1 MKRTFE
7 FVLVLTVLAIS
18 TAAAQDRAAFPEHR
32 GPYLAL
38 GDSDPFGYNQF
49 LTNLA
54 AAAYGLPP
62 TIPLPDVLLSYS
74 GYPQDV
80 SELLKL
86 DLTNASCPGQ
96 TSSGFLYYPPP
107 VLEPDNGCDQW
118 RAAGLPLFVTYAS
131 VSETQEG
138 YATSFLAA
146 HRDTRLVTITIGG
159 DDLLVLQATCGGSE
173 SCVEAGLP
181 GVLLRF
187 TTNLTEIYT
196 GIRSTGYDGPIVA
209 VNYASPDYTKTGE
222 TETDA
227 VSALNSA
234 ILSVTELFGG
244 KVADV
249 FSAFKLASGA
259 EGLPCA
265 VGLSFFTPPSGP
277 GCDVHPTPLGQ
288 LVIGQLVLKT
298 LGEDRF
304 PVDFSQL
311 RENY

>member
-7 FVLVLTVLAIS
+7 FVLVLTVLAIGA
-18 TAAAQDRAAFPEHR
+18 AAAQDRAAFPEHR

-118 RAAGLPLFVTYAS
+118 RAARS
-131 VSETQEG
+131 
-138 YATSFLAA
+138 AA
-146 HRDTRLVTITIGG
+146 IRYI
-159 DDLLVLQATCGGSE
+159 C
-173 SCVEAGLP
+173 
-181 GVLLRF
+181 LRF
-187 TTNLTEIYT
+187 
-196 GIRSTGYDGPIVA
+196 RKPRRDMR
-209 VNYASPDYTKTGE
+209 
-222 TETDA
+222 
-227 VSALNSA
+227 
-234 ILSVTELFGG
+234 
-244 KVADV
+244 
-249 FSAFKLASGA
+249 
-259 EGLPCA
+259 
-265 VGLSFFTPPSGP
+265 
-277 GCDVHPTPLGQ
+277 HPFLRR
-288 LVIGQLVLKT
+288 IGT
-298 LGEDRF
+298 RGW
-304 PVDFSQL
+304 
-311 RENY
+311 